1 MVCVWCAHGVR
12 VVCAWCAC
20 GGQVH
25 LRRAAHCD
33 LFVDSRLCNAHTSAT
48 DALWAGTPQ
57 HAAPSAAPHNIGLQP
72 LAHTAAASTHGHGHV
87 VAGTPLISLPG
98 DPQPAR
104 VALSLLLAVGLPSLV
119 VHSLRG
125 YEEQVVHLTAAAGGG
140 HRGGAHQGPRGFLLG
155 STGRAH

>member
-1 MVCVWCAHGVR
+1 MGRHA
-12 VVCAWCAC
+12 
-20 GGQVH
+20 
-25 LRRAAHCD
+25 
-33 LFVDSRLCNAHTSAT
+33 
-48 DALWAGTPQ
+48 PP
-57 HAAPSAAPHNIGLQP
+57 HAAPRNIGLQP
-72 LAHTAAASTHGHGHV
+72 LAHTAAASTHVHVYVHVHVHGHVHGHVHVRV

-140 HRGGAHQGPRGFLLG
+140 HRGGARQGGPRGLLG
-155 STGRAH
+155 ST

>member
-1 MVCVWCAHGVR
+1 MGMGMGMGMCMCTCTCMGMCMWHAHV
-12 VVCAWCAC
+12 
-20 GGQVH
+20 
-25 LRRAAHCD
+25 
-33 LFVDSRLCNAHTSAT
+33 
-48 DALWAGTPQ
+48 
-57 HAAPSAAPHNIGLQP
+57 
-72 LAHTAAASTHGHGHV
+72 HGHGHGHVRV

-140 HRGGAHQGPRGFLLG
+140 HSRGGARLGGPRGLLG
-155 STGRAH
+155 ST

>member
-1 MVCVWCAHGVR
+1 MHVHVR
-12 VVCAWCAC
+12 
-20 GGQVH
+20 
-25 LRRAAHCD
+25 
-33 LFVDSRLCNAHTSAT
+33 
-48 DALWAGTPQ
+48 
-57 HAAPSAAPHNIGLQP
+57 
-72 LAHTAAASTHGHGHV
+72 V

-140 HRGGAHQGPRGFLLG
+140 HSRGGARLGGPRGLLG
-155 STGRAH
+155 ST

>member
-1 MVCVWCAHGVR
+1 MGR
-12 VVCAWCAC
+12 
-20 GGQVH
+20 
-25 LRRAAHCD
+25 
-33 LFVDSRLCNAHTSAT
+33 
-48 DALWAGTPQ
+48 
-57 HAAPSAAPHNIGLQP
+57 HAPPHAAPHNIGLPP
-72 LAHTAAASTHGHGHV
+72 LAHTAAASAHVHVHGHGHGHVRV

-140 HRGGAHQGPRGFLLG
+140 HRGGARLGGPRGLLG
-155 STGRAH
+155 ST